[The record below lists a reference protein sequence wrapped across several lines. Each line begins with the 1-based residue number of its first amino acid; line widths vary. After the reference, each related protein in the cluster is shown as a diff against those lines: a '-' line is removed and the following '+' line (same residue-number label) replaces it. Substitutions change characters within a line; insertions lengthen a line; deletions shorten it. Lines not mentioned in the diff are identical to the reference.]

1 MSQKTTLSITGMHCS
16 SCAKLV
22 ERSLSS
28 VSGVTQASVNFAS
41 EKAVVT
47 TKGSIT
53 ESLLTQAVA
62 KAGYSAV
69 VLTDETKKDD
79 DERRK
84 KAYKSEWKR
93 FVASAILS
101 LPMVYFMILDF
112 FPTFLGGSTIIPYIG
127 VVSFILTT
135 PIQFIIGYGFYRGM
149 WSALKMKTFNMDS
162 LIAIGTTVAYVYSVI
177 NFFIYTTTYK
187 SIIGIAGEK
196 IPELYFETAAFLI
209 TFVVLGKL
217 LEHRAKGQ
225 ASQAI
230 QKLMELQSKTARVLR
245 GSQVVELAIN
255 EIKKGDIIVARP
267 GERIALDGVIT
278 KGSTSIDQSMI
289 TGESIPVEKSVGQKI
304 IGGTMNGL
312 GSIEYK
318 VEKVGKETMLAH
330 IIQLVED
337 AQNSKAPIQAL
348 ADRISA
354 YFVPAVI
361 GIAILVFLIWFFL
374 LGSSLSFALM
384 AFTSVIVIACPC
396 ALGLATPTALMVGTG
411 RGAELGI
418 LIKGGEALES
428 ATNIT
433 AVVFD
438 KTGTITHGKPKVT
451 DILSYG
457 SDDYD
462 EIVRIAASLEKQSEH
477 PLAQAILEK
486 ANNSH
491 LARVSSFNVYPGKGV
506 SGKIDNKEYYF
517 GNRLLA
523 LDTKT
528 TISETA
534 EKQIRELEQH
544 GKTVMVLT
552 NNSKLVGAIAVA
564 DTIKKESISAISNLQ
579 KRGIKTILLTG
590 DNMRTAR
597 AIADQVGITDV
608 VAGVLPDKKAKTIA
622 ELQRNSEK
630 VAMVGDGI
638 NDAPALAQ
646 ADLGIVMGSGTD
658 IALEAG
664 GIVLMQNSLSDVLTA
679 LDLASE
685 SLGKIKQNMVFALLY
700 NVLGIPV
707 AARVF
712 SFMGI
717 VLMPEL
723 AGLAMA
729 LSSISVVTNSLLLR
743 LFKPSKTNYISLAAP
758 FVMGAFFL
766 FIFFEFAQFSSKM
779 AMSTQARPVPQQVKD
794 RANAVFQSGA
804 MKIGYLGTEP
814 KLFFTASD
822 SSVLTTIPV
831 RKGSNSL
838 TVNAMIVGDEEGTMM
853 EKEKLFTN
861 AGDSIP
867 GFFGITPA
875 IKIVGVAAPTS
886 TMFDMFHFLDAPTFA
901 RISGESK
908 SISFAIAPDKSLKLF
923 YSVPSPMPER
933 LRPHLKQGELYP
945 VVQEGKTFLPVAI
958 GIEEAKMMI
967 AEGLFTKEGDIIRG
981 FFGNDIVVIKII
993 PRTNTWFDHMHFVGQ
1008 EFMVR

>member
-1 MSQKTTLSITGMHCS
+1 MHCS

-22 ERSLSS
+22 ERSLSK
-28 VSGVTQASVNFAS
+28 VDGVTQATVNFTS

-47 TKGSIT
+47 MTKSVS
-53 ESLLTQAVA
+53 ESQLTQAVTN
-62 KAGYSAV
+62 AGYSAV
-69 VLTDETKKDD
+69 VLTDATKKEDE
-79 DERRK
+79 ERRK
-84 KAYKSEWKR
+84 KAYALEWKR
-93 FVASAILS
+93 FIISALLS
-101 LPMVYFMILDF
+101 APMVYFMILDF
-112 FPTFLGGSTIIPYIG
+112 FPSFLGGARVIPYIG
-127 VVSFILTT
+127 ILSFILTT
-135 PIQFIIGYGFYRGM
+135 PIQFVIGYGFYRGM

-177 NFFIYTTTYK
+177 NYVFYATTYK
-187 SIIGIAGEK
+187 SLIGIAGEK

-230 QKLMELQSKTARVLR
+230 QKLMELQSKTARVVR
-245 GSQVVELAIN
+245 GEQVVELAIE
-255 EIKKGDIIVARP
+255 EIQKGDIVIARP

-312 GSIEYK
+312 GSIEYR
-318 VEKVGKETMLAH
+318 VEKVGKDTMLSH

-361 GIAILVFLIWFFL
+361 GIAIFVFLIWYFV

-428 ATNIT
+428 ATNIS

-451 DILSYG
+451 DVLTFAENNK
-457 SDDYD
+457 D
-462 EIVRIAASLEKQSEH
+462 EVIRIAASLEKQSEH

-486 ANNSH
+486 AENTK
-491 LARVSSFNVYPGKGV
+491 LGAVVSFEAHPGKGV
-506 SGKIDNKEYYF
+506 SGKLDNTLYYL
-517 GNRLLA
+517 GNRSLTADKKIHISSSVEKL
-523 LDTKT
+523 
-528 TISETA
+528 ISE
-534 EKQIRELEQH
+534 LEH
-544 GKTVMVLT
+544 KGKTVMLLASS
-552 NNSKLVGAIAVA
+552 NKLLGAIAVA
-564 DTIKKESISAISNLQ
+564 DTIKSESVSAISQLQ
-579 KRGIKTILLTG
+579 KRGIKTVLLTG

-597 AIADQVGITDV
+597 AIATQVGMHDV
-608 VAGVLPDKKAKTIA
+608 IADVLPDKKAKTIS
-622 ELQRNSEK
+622 ELQQKGDK

-664 GIVLMQNSLSDVLTA
+664 GIVLMRNNLSDVLTA

-700 NVLGIPV
+700 NILGIPV

-729 LSSISVVTNSLLLR
+729 LSSISVVTNSLLLK
-743 LFKPSKTNYISLAAP
+743 LFKPSKRNYISLAAP
-758 FVMGAFFL
+758 FIMAAFFL
-766 FIFFEFAQFSSKM
+766 FIFFEFAQYSSKM
-779 AMSTQARPVPQQVKD
+779 AILSQAKPVVQSLKD
-794 RANAVFQSGA
+794 SANAVFKSGA
-804 MKIGYLGTEP
+804 LKIGYLGTEP
-814 KLFFTASD
+814 KLFFTAS
-822 SSVLTTIPV
+822 SSSALDALPY
-831 RKGSNSL
+831 RKGSSTLLPNS
-838 TVNAMIVGDEEGTMM
+838 MIVGDEEAAMM

-875 IKIVGVAAPTS
+875 MKIAGVIAPTE
-886 TMFDMFHFLDAPTFA
+886 TMIDMFHIMDALTFSK
-901 RISGESK
+901 IEGETS
-908 SISFAIAPDKSLKLF
+908 SIQFAIAPDKSLKLF
-923 YSVPSPMPER
+923 YTLPQTTPEKISPFIT
-933 LRPHLKQGELYP
+933 QGDLYP
-945 VVQEGKTFLPVAI
+945 IIENGKTYLPVAI

-967 AEGLFTKEGDIIRG
+967 AEGLFTREGDRIEN
-981 FFGNDIVVIKII
+981 FFGNDVVITKIL
-993 PRTNTWFDHMHFVGQ
+993 PRTNTWFDHMHIVGD
-1008 EFMVR
+1008 EFSIR

>member
-1 MSQKTTLSITGMHCS
+1 MHCS
-16 SCAKLV
+16 SCAKLI

-28 VSGVTQASVNFAS
+28 VDGVTKATVNFAS

-47 TKGSIT
+47 TTKNVDDSI
-53 ESLLTQAVA
+53 LTQAVSQ
-62 KAGYSAV
+62 AGYTAV
-69 VLTDETKKDD
+69 VLTDATKQD
-79 DERRK
+79 DEARRK
-84 KAYKSEWKR
+84 KAYTSEWRR
-93 FVASAILS
+93 FIASALLS
-101 LPMVYFMILDF
+101 VPMVYFMILDF
-112 FPTFLGGSTIIPYIG
+112 FPTFFGGSIVIPHIGII
-127 VVSFILTT
+127 SLILTT
-135 PIQFIIGYGFYRGM
+135 PIQLIIGYGFYKGM

-162 LIAIGTTVAYVYSVI
+162 LIAVGTSVAYIYSVI
-177 NFFIYTTTYK
+177 NYTLYATTYK
-187 SIIGIAGEK
+187 SLIGIAGEK

-217 LEHRAKGQ
+217 LEHRTKGQ

-230 QKLMELQSKTARVLR
+230 QKLMELQSKTARVVR
-245 GSQVVELAIN
+245 GNRVVELPIE
-255 EIKKGDIIVARP
+255 EIRKGDTVVARP
-267 GERIALDGVIT
+267 GERIALDGIIT

-361 GIAILVFLIWFFL
+361 GIAVLVFLIWYFL

-428 ATNIT
+428 ATNIQT
-433 AVVFD
+433 IVFD
-438 KTGTITHGKPKVT
+438 KTGTITHGKPQVT
-451 DILSYG
+451 DVLTFGEKDTQTI
-457 SDDYD
+457 
-462 EIVRIAASLEKQSEH
+462 IRIAASLEKQSEH

-486 ANNSH
+486 AKDID
-491 LARVSSFNVYPGKGV
+491 LAKVTSFTVHPGRGV
-506 SGKIDNKEYYF
+506 AGIINGTEYYL
-517 GNRLLA
+517 GNRSLLEVNT
-523 LDTKT
+523 LSVPKST
-528 TISETA
+528 
-534 EKQIRELEQH
+534 EKKMSDLEH
-544 GKTVMVLT
+544 MGKTVMLLIDAKQVLG
-552 NNSKLVGAIAVA
+552 VVAVA
-564 DTIKKESISAISNLQ
+564 DTIKKESVEAIHNLH
-579 KRGIKTILLTG
+579 KRQIKTVLLTG
-590 DNMRTAR
+590 DNERTAR
-597 AIADQVGITDV
+597 AIADQVGITNV
-608 VAGVLPDKKAKTIA
+608 IAGVLPDKKAETIA
-622 ELQRNSEK
+622 GLQKNGEK

-664 GIVLMQNSLSDVLTA
+664 GIVLMQNNLSDVLTA

-700 NVLGIPV
+700 NVLGIPI

-729 LSSISVVTNSLLLR
+729 LSSISVVVNSLLLK
-743 LFKPSKTNYISLAAP
+743 LFKPFKRNYVSLASP
-758 FVMGAFFL
+758 FIMAAFFL

-779 AMSTQARPVPQQVKD
+779 AMSTRAKPSPQSLKD
-794 RANAVFQSGA
+794 QANAVFKSGV

-814 KLFFTASD
+814 KLFFTASN
-822 SSVLTTIPV
+822 SSALNALPYRMGTAQLST
-831 RKGSNSL
+831 NS
-838 TVNAMIVGDEEGTMM
+838 MIVGDEEASMM
-853 EKEKLFTN
+853 EKEKLFSK

-867 GFFGITPA
+867 GFFGILPTMQIA
-875 IKIVGVAAPTS
+875 GVTSPTE
-886 TMFDMFHFLDAPTFA
+886 TMLDMFHIMDAQTFD
-901 RISGESK
+901 RIDADPK
-908 SISFAIAPDKSLKLF
+908 SIQFAIAPDKSLKLF
-923 YSVPSPMPER
+923 YTVPSQVPNILEQ
-933 LRPHLKQGELYP
+933 HLEAGDLYP
-945 VVQEGKTFLPVAI
+945 ITQNGKTYLPVAI
-958 GIEEAKMMI
+958 GIDEVKMMI
-967 AEGLFTKEGDIIRG
+967 AERLFTKEGEILNG
-981 FFGNDIVVIKII
+981 FFGNDVVIIKII
-993 PRTNTWFDHMHFVGQ
+993 PRTNTWFDHMHFVGE
-1008 EFMVR
+1008 EFRVIP